1 MSVLVTGGAG
11 FIGPHT
17 FVFLLN
23 NNYQIYVLVSFVNSS
38 PISLERIS
46 GLVKEDINIDESLNV
61 FNGDLRNQSDIKKVF
76 EASIKRNNP
85 IKAVIYFARLKA
97 VGESN
102 EIPLKYRGFNVLSTI
117 LLLKIMEEYNCF
129 IIVFSSSATVYRT
142 NKNRLISEKKKS

>member
-11 FIGPHT
+11 FIGSHT
-17 FVFLLN
+17 CVFLLN
-23 NNYQIYVLVSFVNSS
+23 NNYQIYVLDSFVNSS

-85 IKAVIYFARLKA
+85 I
-97 VGESN
+97 
-102 EIPLKYRGFNVLSTI
+102 
-117 LLLKIMEEYNCF
+117 
-129 IIVFSSSATVYRT
+129 
-142 NKNRLISEKKKS
+142 